1 MNSKILVIR
10 ASMVEKKSSISNEM
24 VDKFIEIYKSV
35 KPNDTFIELD
45 LNNEPMAQISL
56 NRNNA
61 ATFFNEKDSDKY
73 IDMLKNVDKVI
84 FACPMTN
91 FNICATAKNYLD
103 HILVANKTFS
113 YKYSKKGDAIGLL
126 PHLSVQLLTT
136 QGAPLGWYPWG
147 NHTENLKGTWEFM
160 GAKVNKPVLIAGN
173 KIAEN
178 SSKTPSQRV
187 QESIKEL
194 TEAAKLFAN
203 IPFKQ
208 YVPVQLKK

>member
-10 ASMVEKKSSISNEM
+10 TSMVEKKISVSNAM

-35 KPNDTFIELD
+35 KPNDEFIELD
-45 LNNEPMAQISL
+45 LNDEPMAQISL
-56 NRNNA
+56 NRNNMG
-61 ATFFNEKDSDKY
+61 TFFNEKDSDKY
-73 IDMLKNVDKVI
+73 IDMLKTVDKII
-84 FACPMTN
+84 FSCPMTN

-113 YKYSKKGDAIGLL
+113 YKYSKKGDAIGLF

-147 NHTENLKGTWEFM
+147 NHTENLKGTWEFA
-160 GAKVNKPVLIAGN
+160 GAKVVKPVLIAGN
-173 KIAEN
+173 KIPEN
-178 SSKTPSQRV
+178 ASKTPTERV
-187 QESIKEL
+187 TEHVNEL
-194 TEAAKLFAN
+194 TEAAKSFAN

-208 YVPVQLKK
+208 YVPVELKK

>member
-10 ASMVEKKSSISNEM
+10 TSMVDKKISISNEM
-24 VDKFIEIYKSV
+24 VDKFIEIYKTI

-61 ATFFNEKDSDKY
+61 ATFFNQNDSDKY
-73 IDMLKNVDKVI
+73 IEMLKVVDKVI
-84 FACPMTN
+84 FSCPMTN

-136 QGAPLGWYPWG
+136 QGAPFGWYTWG

-160 GAKVNKPVLIAGN
+160 GAKVVKPVLIAGN

-178 SSKTPSQRV
+178 ASKTPSQRIN
-187 QESIKEL
+187 EHINEL
-194 TEAAKLFAN
+194 SEAAKSFAN
-203 IPFKQ
+203 IPYKQ
-208 YVPVQLKK
+208 YTPVELKK